1 MPRKAAQDAPQG
13 TPPDAGLPK
22 ALPAPKTPQK
32 AKFRLSAPRALE
44 SDIQTQ
50 IVDYLRAQQARGR
63 IVWFARCN
71 GGSVLSMHKGRRSFT
86 RFYAL
91 YLRGAEPAHKGMADL
106 HGMLPGGRYF
116 ALEVKR
122 PGEKP
127 TPEQL
132 AFLAAVRENGGIA
145 AVVHSFD
152 EVANVLITQS
162 CAESGIG
169 ADSKSG

>member
-1 MPRKAAQDAPQG
+1 MPAKTAANGHGRVFTGADG
-13 TPPDAGLPK
+13 GK
-22 ALPAPKTPQK
+22 VGSAPKTAPK
-32 AKFRLSAPRALE
+32 PFRLAAPIPRE

-106 HGMLPGGRYF
+106 HGMLPDGRYF

-122 PGEKP
+122 PGEKA
-127 TPEQL
+127 TPEQQ
-132 AFLAAVRENGGIA
+132 AFLAVVRAGGGIA
-145 AVVHSFD
+145 AVVRGFE
-152 EVANVLITQS
+152 EVTRVLWEP
-162 CAESGIG
+162 A
-169 ADSKSG
+169 A

>member
-1 MPRKAAQDAPQG
+1 MPAKTAANGPASDFAGGEGVKAGAATKTAQRP
-13 TPPDAGLPK
+13 
-22 ALPAPKTPQK
+22 
-32 AKFRLSAPRALE
+32 FRLAAPMPKE
-44 SDIQTQ
+44 SDLQAQ

-71 GGSVLSMHKGRRSFT
+71 GGTVLSVRQGRRSYT

-91 YLRGAEPAHKGMADL
+91 YLRGAEPASKGMADL
-106 HGMLPGGRYF
+106 HGMFPDGRYF

-145 AVVHSFD
+145 AVVHGFED
-152 EVANVLITQS
+152 VARVF
-162 CAESGIG
+162 E
-169 ADSKSG
+169 

>member
-1 MPRKAAQDAPQG
+1 MNPLMPRKAAQDAPQG

-22 ALPAPKTPQK
+22 ALPAPKTAPK
-32 AKFRLSAPRALE
+32 PFRLAAPIPRE

-106 HGMLPGGRYF
+106 HGMLPDGRYF
-116 ALEVKR
+116 ALEIKR
-122 PGEKP
+122 PGEKA
-127 TPEQL
+127 TPEQQ
-132 AFLAAVRENGGIA
+132 AFLAAVQAGGGIA
-145 AVVHSFD
+145 AVVRGFE

-162 CAESGIG
+162 CAPKPYNSY
-169 ADSKSG
+169 

>member
-1 MPRKAAQDAPQG
+1 MNPLMPRKAVQDAPQG

-22 ALPAPKTPQK
+22 AVPAPKTPQK
-32 AKFRLSAPRALE
+32 PFKLASRRPKE
-44 SDIQTQ
+44 SEVQTQ

-106 HGMLPGGRYF
+106 HGMLPDGRYF

-122 PGEKP
+122 PGEKA
-127 TPEQL
+127 TPEQQ
-132 AFLAAVRENGGIA
+132 AFLAAVQAGGGIA
-145 AVVHSFD
+145 AVVRGFEGVD
-152 EVANVLITQS
+152 RVLFHLPGS
-162 CAESGIG
+162 A
-169 ADSKSG
+169 A

>member
-1 MPRKAAQDAPQG
+1 MNPLMPRKAAQDAPQG

-106 HGMLPGGRYF
+106 HGMLPDGRYF

-122 PGEKP
+122 PGERA
-127 TPEQL
+127 TPEQQ
-132 AFLAAVRENGGIA
+132 AFLAAVQAGGGLA
-145 AVVHSFD
+145 EVVHGFE
-152 EVANVLITQS
+152 EVANVLWE
-162 CAESGIG
+162 ESDESDAGI
-169 ADSKSG
+169 

>member
-1 MPRKAAQDAPQG
+1 MNPLMPRKAVQDALQG
-13 TPPDAGLPK
+13 TLPDAGLPK
-22 ALPAPKTPQK
+22 AVPAPKTPQK
-32 AKFRLSAPRALE
+32 AQFRLSAPRALE

-116 ALEVKR
+116 ALEIKR
-122 PGEKP
+122 PGEKA
-127 TPEQL
+127 TPEQQS
-132 AFLAAVRENGGIA
+132 FLAAVRAGGGIA
-145 AVVHSFD
+145 AVVCGFE
-152 EVANVLITQS
+152 EVTRVLWEP
-162 CAESGIG
+162 A
-169 ADSKSG
+169 A

>member
-13 TPPDAGLPK
+13 TPSDAGLPK
-22 ALPAPKTPQK
+22 ALPAPKTAPK
-32 AKFRLSAPRALE
+32 PFRLAAPIPRESALQA
-44 SDIQTQ
+44 Q

-71 GGSVLSMHKGRRSFT
+71 GGAVQSVRQGRKSFT

-122 PGEKP
+122 PGGKP

-152 EVANVLITQS
+152 EVANMLITQS
-162 CAESGIG
+162 CKVA
-169 ADSKSG
+169 